1 MSGISAVNQFGELYV
16 TTWTIPNPKQGR
28 YLEGMMT
35 RELESDLIH
44 LTANLGYF
52 SDIEIGRFMRKVLQ
66 REVEKAKAK
75 EARKYSYKFIK
86 K

>member
-1 MSGISAVNQFGELYV
+1 
-16 TTWTIPNPKQGR
+16 
-28 YLEGMMT
+28 MT

-66 REVEKAKAK
+66 REVEKAKVK
-75 EARKYSYKFIK
+75 QDRKDSFKLIK
-86 K
+86 GVK